1 MCALLRSRMSDT
13 PSPAPAPSPTPFPVA
28 TPVPHGPRAAPTGGT
43 LAKLALGAL
52 GVVYGD
58 IGTSPLYALKE
69 CFGGRHGVPPGAENV
84 IGVVSLV
91 FWAVTFVVTFKYL
104 SFVMRAD
111 NRGEGGIL
119 ALMALV
125 GQTETTQA
133 GRRVLLVLGLFGAAL
148 LYGDGAITPAISV
161 LGAVEGV
168 AVAAP
173 ALAHLVVPMAVAIL
187 VLLFLF
193 QKRGTATVGAVFGP
207 IMVVWF
213 LSIALLGLRGVL
225 LDPGILRAVN
235 PAHGV
240 AFFARH
246 GWQGF
251 LVLGGVVLVIT
262 GGEALY
268 ADMGHFGKRPIR
280 VAWLAVAMPALLLN
294 YMGQGAM
301 LLQRP
306 DAARSPFYLLAPP
319 WALYPLIG
327 IATAAA
333 IVASQA
339 LISGAFSLTR
349 QAVQLGYSPRF
360 TIRHTSRSEIGQIY
374 LPEVNWALGAVTVA
388 LVLGFETSSA
398 LAAAYG
404 IAVTGTMMIT
414 TLLFHRV
421 ARDRWRWPRWATL
434 PLTLI
439 FLTVDVSFFG
449 ANVVKVEEG
458 GWFPLAAGAL
468 VFTLL
473 STWKKGREL
482 LAEQMRGAGLPLEM
496 FLGEIAR
503 KNPQRVSGTAVF
515 MTGNVGNV
523 PPVLLHHLKHNK
535 VLHERVVLVS
545 IVTEEIPSV
554 AEAERVTIRE
564 MGAGFHQVIARY
576 GFMETPDV
584 PAMLDS
590 IPRRATPPS
599 RLRIVPMETTYF
611 LGRETLLATGP
622 ARMATWRKKLF
633 IIMARNAQTASSFFG
648 LPPNRVVE
656 MGAQIQL

>member
-1 MCALLRSRMSDT
+1 MSDT
-13 PSPAPAPSPTPFPVA
+13 PSPEPAQSATPIPAAEPTPLPGTIRFRPRVA
-28 TPVPHGPRAAPTGGT
+28 PRGAT
-43 LAKLALGAL
+43 LAKLSLGAL

-69 CFGGRHGVPPGAENV
+69 CFSGPHGVAPEPANV

-91 FWAVTFVVTFKYL
+91 FWAMTFVVTFKYL

-125 GQTETTQA
+125 GKTETTKA
-133 GRRVLLVLGLFGAAL
+133 GRRLLLVLGLFGAAL
-148 LYGDGAITPAISV
+148 LYGDGVITPAISV

-173 ALAHLVVPMAVAIL
+173 PLAHLVVPITVGIL
-187 VLLFLF
+187 VLLFTF
-193 QKRGTATVGAVFGP
+193 QKRGTAAVGAVFGP
-207 IMVVWF
+207 VMVLWF
-213 LSIALLGLRGVL
+213 LSIALLGLRGIL
-225 LDPGILRAVN
+225 LDPGILRSVN

-240 AFFARH
+240 RFFTEH
-246 GWQGF
+246 GWHGF
-251 LVLGGVVLVIT
+251 LVLGAVVLVIT

-280 VAWLAVAMPALLLN
+280 VAWLAMVMPALLIN

-301 LLQRP
+301 LLHDP
-306 DAARSPFYLLAPP
+306 GAARNPFYLLAPS
-319 WALYPLIG
+319 WALYPMIAV
-327 IATAAA
+327 ATAAA

-349 QAVQLGYSPRF
+349 QAVQLGYSPRV
-360 TIRHTSRSEIGQIY
+360 TIRHTSHTEIGQIY
-374 LPEVNWALGAVTVA
+374 VPEVNGALAAATIA
-388 LVLGFETSSA
+388 LVLGFETSSN

-404 IAVTGTMMIT
+404 IAVTGTMTIT

-421 ARDRWRWPRWATL
+421 VRDQWGWARWKAWTITIL
-434 PLTLI
+434 
-439 FLTVDVSFFG
+439 FLAADLSFLG
-449 ANVVKVEEG
+449 ANVVKIEEG
-458 GWFPLAAGAL
+458 GWFPLAAGAF
-468 VFTLL
+468 VFALL
-473 STWKKGREL
+473 STWKRGREL
-482 LAEQMRGAGLPLEM
+482 LAAQMRDAGLPLEM
-496 FLGEIAR
+496 FLSDIAR

-545 IVTEEIPSV
+545 IMGEEIPNV
-554 AEAERVTIRE
+554 PELERVSVRE
-564 MGAGFHQVIARY
+564 LGSGFYQVIARY

-584 PAMLDS
+584 PAMLAS
-590 IPRRATPPS
+590 IPRRAIPGPK
-599 RLRIVPMETTYF
+599 LEIVPMETTYF
-611 LGRETLLATGP
+611 LGRETLLPTGP
-622 ARMATWRKKLF
+622 ARMATWRKRLF
-633 IIMARNAQTASSFFG
+633 IVMARNAQTASSFFG

-656 MGAQIQL
+656 MGAQIQF

>member
-1 MCALLRSRMSDT
+1 MSDT
-13 PSPAPAPSPTPFPVA
+13 PSHAAAPASTPAPVPTPLH
-28 TPVPHGPRAAPTGGT
+28 TGPRAAPRGAT

-69 CFGGRHGVPPGAENV
+69 CFAGTHSVTPEPQNV
-84 IGVVSLV
+84 LGVVSLV
-91 FWAVTFVVTFKYL
+91 FWAMTFVVTFKYL

-119 ALMALV
+119 ALLALV
-125 GQTETTQA
+125 GQAETTKA
-133 GRRVLLVLGLFGAAL
+133 GRHALLVMGLFGAAL
-148 LYGDGAITPAISV
+148 LYGDGVITPAISV

-173 ALAHLVVPMAVAIL
+173 LLSQHVVPALSVAIL
-187 VLLFLF
+187 VLLFVF

-207 IMVVWF
+207 IMVIWF
-213 LSIALLGLRGVL
+213 VAIALLGLRGVA
-225 LDPGILRAVN
+225 LDPRILRSVSPVHAVR
-235 PAHGV
+235 
-240 AFFARH
+240 FFQEH
-246 GWQGF
+246 GWHGF
-251 LVLGGVVLVIT
+251 LVLGAVVLVIT

-280 VAWLAVAMPALLLN
+280 VAWLGFAMPALLLN

-301 LLQRP
+301 LLHDP
-306 DAARSPFYLLAPP
+306 AAAVNPFYMLAPS
-319 WALYPLIG
+319 WALYPTIA
-327 IATAAA
+327 IATLAA

-349 QAVQLGYSPRF
+349 QAVQLGYSPRV
-360 TIRHTSRSEIGQIY
+360 TIRHTSQTEIGQIY
-374 LPEVNWALGAVTVA
+374 VPEVNWAIGTATVA
-388 LVLGFETSSA
+388 LVLGFRSSSA

-421 ARDRWRWPRWATL
+421 ARDRWRWPPWAAFPVTIL
-434 PLTLI
+434 
-439 FLTVDVSFFG
+439 FLSVDAAFFG
-449 ANVVKVEEG
+449 ANLVKIEEG

-468 VFTLL
+468 VFTLF
-473 STWKKGREL
+473 STWKKGREV
-482 LAEQMRGAGLPLEM
+482 LAEQMRGAGLPLDL
-496 FLGEIAR
+496 FLAEIAR
-503 KNPQRVSGTAVF
+503 KAPQRVAGTAVF

-535 VLHERVVLVS
+535 VLHERVILVS
-545 IVTEEIPSV
+545 LITDEIPSV
-554 AEAERVTIRE
+554 PELERVSARE
-564 MGAGFHQVIARY
+564 LGSGFHQVVAHY

-584 PAMLDS
+584 PALLDS
-590 IPRRATPPS
+590 LPRRPGPGPK
-599 RLRIVPMETTYF
+599 LRIVPMETTYF
-611 LGRETLLATGP
+611 LGRETLLPTGP
-622 ARMATWRKKLF
+622 SRMATWRKKLF
-633 IIMARNAQTASSFFG
+633 IVMARNAQTASSFFG